1 MDHLILH
8 VIVVLSRASSMK
20 QSDPYNTE
28 GAILKQTIMKGIA
41 NQLAKATVS
50 VINQC

>member
-1 MDHLILH
+1 MAKPGCGMFF
-8 VIVVLSRASSMK
+8 RASSMR
-20 QSDPYNTE
+20 QSDPYNSE

-50 VINQC
+50 QNN